1 MTLVPRS
8 LRGRALAIGLVSCTI
23 ASLSV
28 ASHAAPAGAV
38 SDPARQPELAF
49 AGEATLPA
57 GLDHE
62 GTIVGGL
69 SSITYDAGRGVYY
82 ALSDAQPNPP
92 LSQGPFRFYTLDIDV
107 ADGNLSTGDVTVL
120 DVTLL
125 TDANG
130 LPLAPGTVDPEGL
143 TLTPRDTLVI
153 TSEGFSRA
161 TDPVAPFVR
170 EFSLDGRQLREYDLP
185 AYVDPQFPVS
195 GVRLNLGLES
205 AAFTPNGRWLFTGFE
220 NALAQ
225 DGPAASLATGS
236 TSRLLRLDGRTGEVE
251 REYLY
256 RNDPVAEP
264 PVPAGAFT
272 VNGLVELLPMN
283 AQFLL
288 SMERS
293 FSVGAGNTV
302 RIYRVA
308 LPGADDVSGI
318 QSLDGAGSL
327 RTADKALVLDLDD
340 LNELPGVQLTLD
352 NLEGMTLGPRL
363 PDGGRAL
370 LVMSDNN
377 FTPGQVSQFLL
388 FSAHGVGPAA

>member
-38 SDPARQPELAF
+38 SDRARQPELAF

-293 FSVGAGNTV
+293 FSVGAGNT
-302 RIYRVA
+302 IKLYRYA
-308 LPGADDVSGI
+308 LAGADDVSGVAD
-318 QSLDGAGSL
+318 LDDAAPVREAG
-327 RTADKALVLDLDD
+327 KELVLDLEDVAAP
-340 LNELPGVQLTLD
+340 EGLTLD

-363 PDGGRAL
+363 PDGSRAL
-370 LVMSDNN
+370 LLVSDNN
-377 FTPGQVSQFLL
+377 FTGGQVSQFLL
-388 FSAHGVGPAA
+388 FSADGVGPAA